1 MSITSGESSVK
12 PRPDFSGSEIRA
24 GLFVAVSAAALLAL
38 LFLAGNVRFFR
49 ETREVRI
56 LFDYINGLEKN
67 APVHLAGHEVG
78 RVTDIQFLP
87 EEEANLVV
95 TASVSKDAA
104 LKRDSAATIDT
115 LGLMGE
121 KFVELTPGSSEAPPL
136 EEGGRIRGI
145 DPLAMNAMLKQMM
158 QLVEEVNGAVR
169 ENRDGLAGIFKNLEA
184 TSQNL
189 KEMSADLKAN
199 PWKLFWK
206 RKEKRPDAEGKRS

>member
-1 MSITSGESSVK
+1 MSTTSGESSAK
-12 PRPDFSGSEIRA
+12 ARPDFSASEIRA
-24 GLFVAVSAAALLAL
+24 GLLVVVSAAALLVL
-38 LFLAGNVRFFR
+38 LFLTGNVRFFQ

-56 LFDYINGLEKN
+56 LFDYISGLEKD
-67 APVHLAGHEVG
+67 APVHFAGHEVG
-78 RVTDIQFLP
+78 KVTDIQLLP
-87 EEEANLVV
+87 GEEANLVV

-104 LKRDSAATIDT
+104 LKQDSRATIDT

-121 KFVELTPGSSEAPPL
+121 KFVELTPGSPEAPPL
-136 EEGGRIRGI
+136 EEGGQIRGI
-145 DPLAMNAMLKQMM
+145 DPIAMSAMIKQMM

-169 ENRDGLAGIFKNLEA
+169 DNRDELAGIFKNLEA

-206 RKEKRPDAEGKRS
+206 RKEKKPDAEGERG